1 MRKLLFEIGLEELP
15 ASFISPALQQLKD
28 LFISNLNELNL
39 DFNGINT
46 YGTPRRLSVII
57 DQLSTK
63 QNDID
68 EEIKGPPKRIA
79 LDDDGNLTKAGLG
92 FMKKFNANES
102 DLYYKDYN
110 GQQYLYLNNH
120 IEGKK
125 TIEILPNLL
134 VSIIESISFP
144 KPMRWGSS
152 DIKFGRPI
160 RWLVA
165 MFGKDTLGLEYA
177 DVKSDSI
184 TKGHRFLGE
193 KIIKIDHP
201 DDYISLLKEN
211 YVIADIKQRESMIL
225 DQISELEENY
235 GFDIDVEKWLL
246 DEVVNLL
253 EYPTTFVGNFDKSYL
268 ELPEEVIITP
278 MQDHQRYFPVRDAD
292 GELMSHFIGVRN
304 GSKKYIENVKSGNEK
319 VLIARL
325 SDAKFFY
332 QEDLKKPL
340 ISYNEKLKNAVFQE
354 DIGTIYQKVER
365 IKDLALFIEAEL
377 NLPTIDKEVLIKA
390 AELSKADLATL
401 MVYEFP
407 ELQGIMGEKYALAQK
422 VDEKIATAIKEHYM
436 PTSSNGELPQSD
448 YGAILAISD
457 KIDTIVSALAV
468 DLSASGSQDPYGL
481 RRQAAGIIKIM
492 VENDYRIDLYQLFSI
507 SFELLGKSF
516 KQKDELWKEFWDF
529 FTTRIRSVFDEFSYD
544 TFDSV
549 FETDNYIILDIYQL
563 SKSLMEIKNSNK
575 YSSLIAGYKRA
586 NNLAQ
591 KAKKDYLFG
600 LDLLQ
605 EKEEKEL
612 FHAYDSI
619 KDKFNE
625 NIKQLEYTAALT
637 LFSTLEDKI
646 NNFFDNVMVMVDD
659 EELKHNRLALLQNI
673 VDLIKPISDLSKLVE

>member
-1 MRKLLFEIGLEELP
+1 
-15 ASFISPALQQLKD
+15 
-28 LFISNLNELNL
+28 
-39 DFNGINT
+39 
-46 YGTPRRLSVII
+46 
-57 DQLSTK
+57 
-63 QNDID
+63 
-68 EEIKGPPKRIA
+68 
-79 LDDDGNLTKAGLG
+79 
-92 FMKKFNANES
+92 
-102 DLYYKDYN
+102 
-110 GQQYLYLNNH
+110 
-120 IEGKK
+120 
-125 TIEILPNLL
+125 
-134 VSIIESISFP
+134 
-144 KPMRWGSS
+144 
-152 DIKFGRPI
+152 
-160 RWLVA
+160 
-165 MFGKDTLGLEYA
+165 
-177 DVKSDSI
+177 
-184 TKGHRFLGE
+184 
-193 KIIKIDHP
+193 
-201 DDYISLLKEN
+201 
-211 YVIADIKQRESMIL
+211 
-225 DQISELEENY
+225 
-235 GFDIDVEKWLL
+235 
-246 DEVVNLL
+246 
-253 EYPTTFVGNFDKSYL
+253 
-268 ELPEEVIITP
+268 
-278 MQDHQRYFPVRDAD
+278 
-292 GELMSHFIGVRN
+292 
-304 GSKKYIENVKSGNEK
+304 
-319 VLIARL
+319 
-325 SDAKFFY
+325 
-332 QEDLKKPL
+332 
-340 ISYNEKLKNAVFQE
+340 
-354 DIGTIYQKVER
+354 
-365 IKDLALFIEAEL
+365 
-377 NLPTIDKEVLIKA
+377 
-390 AELSKADLATL
+390 

-422 VDEKIATAIKEHYM
+422 VDERIATAIKEHYM

-468 DLSASGSQDPYGL
+468 GLSASGSQDPYGL